1 MQNKYYTTPSQ
12 LKEGFFQVRKPNGD
26 PAIGITELIEAESTE
41 DALNEAFTAK
51 DELIQKL
58 VNVIDEAKT
67 ALKNSDHAGT
77 ATRAN
82 EVLDEAKEKMFLPN
96 WQENLGS

>member
-1 MQNKYYTTPSQ
+1 MQNKYYTEPSVF
-12 LKEGFFQVRKPNGD
+12 KSGFYQVRKPNGV
-26 PAIGITELIEAESTE
+26 PVIGIMKLIEAQSTE

-51 DELIQKL
+51 DKLIQKL

-67 ALKNSDHAGT
+67 ALENSDYAGT

-96 WQENLGS
+96 WQNHLGS